1 VWGWRLRW
9 RGRRSGGFVGG
20 LMGRGRVMVMVMVMV
35 MGGGGGALTT
45 VFWVVG
51 GGAGRGRWGWG
62 FGGRAL
68 AGRRGFLRVVRV
80 VMASLQIW
88 LLGWS
93 GG

>member
-1 VWGWRLRW
+1 
-9 RGRRSGGFVGG
+9 
-20 LMGRGRVMVMVMVMV
+20 MVMLMVELDV
-35 MGGGGGALTT
+35 GASARVFCGLDGG
-45 VFWVVG
+45 VG
-51 GGAGRGRWGWG
+51 GGAGGDRWYWG
-62 FGGRAL
+62 LGGRAL